1 MMLSKKSNKIHISL
15 RPVQMEDAPAIQ
27 KLATSHPDIVKQTR
41 LPDPYPKDG
50 AEQWIQQHAVP
61 RHKEGKEYSF
71 VIQNQKKQIVG
82 VCGLIVNQERD
93 EAELG
98 YWIGE
103 PFWKKGYA
111 TAAIRDA
118 LRFAF
123 EKRSFQRVFALPLDD
138 NIGSKRALEKNGF
151 HFVENRLDDEQG
163 CNTGG
168 TLAVYEIWSKNWK

>member
-1 MMLSKKSNKIHISL
+1 MSRKKDLPTNVSI
-15 RPVQMEDAPAIQ
+15 RPVRREDASAIQ

-41 LPDPYPKDG
+41 LPDPYPEDG
-50 AEQWIQQHAVP
+50 AEQWVQHAVP

-71 VIQNQKKQIVG
+71 VIQNQEKQIVG
-82 VCGLIVNQERD
+82 VCGLTPKEKNET
-93 EAELG
+93 ELG

-103 PFWKKGYA
+103 PFWKHGYA
-111 TAAIRDA
+111 TAAIRVS

-123 EKRSFQRVFALPLDD
+123 EEKSFQRVFALPLDD

-151 HFVENRLDDEQG
+151 RFVENRPDDEQG

-168 TLAVYEIWSKNWK
+168 TLAVYEIFNKHWQ